1 MKTLALAALG
11 MIILAAGGIAQD
23 SKKTPAK
30 PDLTTAIYMVP
41 NQHCPA
47 CATSLEQSMRKGDG
61 IKSIS
66 VNFAN
71 KLATVVFDESTIS
84 SQEVSRAMF
93 AAPHAMGPSMKYGA
107 FLVLSVPEAR
117 DKAAGAKA
125 TAALQ
130 KVDGV
135 AKAFFY
141 PQSKTV
147 AIEFADKGKV
157 TSAALIKSLE
167 DAGMKG
173 SLYGVKAKK

>member
-1 MKTLALAALG
+1 MRNLTLIAFA
-11 MIILAAGGIAQD
+11 MIILAAGGFAQD
-23 SKKTPAK
+23 SKKGSAK
-30 PDLTTAIYMVP
+30 PELTTAIYMVP
-41 NQHCPA
+41 NQHCMA
-47 CATSLEQSMRKGDG
+47 CATALEQSMRKSDG

-71 KLATVVFDESTIS
+71 KLATVVFDENTVS

-93 AAPHAMGPSMKYGA
+93 QAPHAMGPNMKYGA
-107 FLVLSVPEAR
+107 FLLLSVPEAR

-125 TAALQ
+125 TAALN
-130 KVDGV
+130 KVEGV
-135 AKAFFY
+135 AKSVFY

-157 TSAALIKSLE
+157 TSTALVKALE

-173 SLYGVKAKK
+173 SLYGAKVKK